1 MDQNTL
7 RNIAPFAP
15 LLAAPDF
22 VAGEWAEV
30 TRSPDGV
37 LSLPWFRLS
46 ETASAFVAAISTED
60 VASHYLAVKDAE
72 ERASL
77 MRLAQDSAAMA
88 DASVEQL
95 GWVLTYQMRSE
106 RFVEGSLAQAFDTG
120 LMRAIAERAAV
131 LAALGPKTKNPA
143 KPLA

>member
-1 MDQNTL
+1 MDHSTL
-7 RNIAPFAP
+7 RNIAAFAP
-15 LLAAPDF
+15 LLTAPDF

-30 TRSPDGV
+30 TRSPEGV

-60 VASHYLAVKDAE
+60 VASHYLAVQDDE
-72 ERASL
+72 ERANL
-77 MRLAQDSAAMA
+77 TRLAQNPAAMA

-95 GWVLTYQMRSE
+95 GWVLTYQLRSE
-106 RFVEGSLAQAFDTG
+106 RFVEGSLAQAFATG

-131 LAALGPKTKNPA
+131 LAASDPT
-143 KPLA
+143 

>member
-1 MDQNTL
+1 MDQSTL
-7 RNIAPFAP
+7 RNIAAFAP

-46 ETASAFVAAISTED
+46 ETASAFVATISTED
-60 VASHYLAVKDAE
+60 VAQDYLAVKNEE
-72 ERASL
+72 ERANL
-77 MRLAQDSAAMA
+77 MRIAQDSAAMA

-95 GWVLTYQMRSE
+95 GWVLTHQMRSE
-106 RFVEGSLAQAFDTG
+106 RFAEGSLAQAFDTG
-120 LMRAIAERAAV
+120 LMRAIAARAVV
-131 LAALGPKTKNPA
+131 LAALDPT
-143 KPLA
+143 

>member
-1 MDQNTL
+1 MDQRTL
-7 RNIAPFAP
+7 RNIAAFAP

-30 TRSPDGV
+30 TRSPEGV

-72 ERASL
+72 ARASL
-77 MRLAQDSAAMA
+77 TRLAQDSAAIA
-88 DASVEQL
+88 GASVEQL
-95 GWVLTYQMRSE
+95 GWALTYQMRSE
-106 RFVEGSLAQAFDTG
+106 RFVEGSLAQAFATG

-131 LAALGPKTKNPA
+131 LAASDPT
-143 KPLA
+143 

>member
-1 MDQNTL
+1 MDQSTL
-7 RNIAPFAP
+7 RNIAAFAP

-22 VAGEWAEV
+22 IAGEWAEV

-72 ERASL
+72 ARANL
-77 MRLAQDSAAMA
+77 MRLAQDSATMA

-106 RFVEGSLAQAFDTG
+106 RFVEGSLAQAFATG

-131 LAALGPKTKNPA
+131 LASLDMTQQ
-143 KPLA
+143 KPR

>member
-1 MDQNTL
+1 MDHSTL
-7 RNIAPFAP
+7 RNIAAFAP
-15 LLAAPDF
+15 LLATPDF

-30 TRSPDGV
+30 TRSPEGV

-72 ERASL
+72 ARASL
-77 MRLAQDSAAMA
+77 TRLAQDSAAIA
-88 DASVEQL
+88 GASVEQL
-95 GWVLTYQMRSE
+95 GWVLTYQLRSE
-106 RFVEGSLAQAFDTG
+106 RFVEGSLAQAFATG

-131 LAALGPKTKNPA
+131 LAALDVT
-143 KPLA
+143 

>member
-1 MDQNTL
+1 MDQSTL
-7 RNIAPFAP
+7 RKIAAFAP

-72 ERASL
+72 ARASL
-77 MRLAQDSAAMA
+77 TRLAQDSAAMA

-120 LMRAIAERAAV
+120 LMRAIATRAAV
-131 LAALGPKTKNPA
+131 LAALDMTQQ
-143 KPLA
+143 KPR

>member
-1 MDQNTL
+1 MDQRTL
-7 RNIAPFAP
+7 RNIAAFAP

-30 TRSPDGV
+30 TRSPEGV

-60 VASHYLAVKDAE
+60 LAEDYLAVKNQE

-88 DASVEQL
+88 GASVEQL
-95 GWVLTYQMRSE
+95 GWVLMYQLRSE
-106 RFVEGSLAQAFDTG
+106 RFVEGSLAQAFDTS

-131 LAALGPKTKNPA
+131 LAASDPT
-143 KPLA
+143 

>member
-1 MDQNTL
+1 MDQSTL
-7 RNIAPFAP
+7 RNIAAFAP

-46 ETASAFVAAISTED
+46 ETASAFVAAISTQD

-72 ERASL
+72 ELASL

-131 LAALGPKTKNPA
+131 LAALDPT
-143 KPLA
+143 